1 MIHFRNVTKFY
12 GAGGSRKYVLD
23 RTSFTLPR
31 RNIGI
36 LGLNGAG
43 KSTLMRLIAGAE
55 LPDKGHIER
64 FAKVS
69 WPLGFAG
76 GVHGALSGRE
86 NARFVARIYGEEIAR
101 VDQFVEEFT
110 ALGKYLDMPVGTYSS
125 GMKSKLAFGISMA
138 IDFECYLVDEITA
151 VGDKTFQDKC
161 RTAFAEKR
169 EKASVIMV
177 SHSESTIRAYCD
189 YGAILADGKIV
200 FFKDI
205 EEAIATYNERQALQS

>member
-1 MIHFRNVTKFY
+1 MIRFRNVTKFY
-12 GAGGSRKYVLD
+12 GAGGSRKYVLE
-23 RTSFTLPR
+23 RASFTLPR

-64 FAKVS
+64 FAKIS

-76 GVHGALSGRE
+76 GVHSSLSGRE
-86 NARFVARIYGEEIAR
+86 NARFVARIYGESIER

-110 ALGKYLDMPVGTYSS
+110 MLGKYLDMPVGTYSS

-161 RTAFAEKR
+161 RAAFAEKR
-169 EKASVIMV
+169 EKSKVIMV
-177 SHSESTIRAYCD
+177 SHSESTIRSYCD

-200 FFKDI
+200 FFRDI
-205 EEAIATYNERQALQS
+205 EEAIATYNERQALQT